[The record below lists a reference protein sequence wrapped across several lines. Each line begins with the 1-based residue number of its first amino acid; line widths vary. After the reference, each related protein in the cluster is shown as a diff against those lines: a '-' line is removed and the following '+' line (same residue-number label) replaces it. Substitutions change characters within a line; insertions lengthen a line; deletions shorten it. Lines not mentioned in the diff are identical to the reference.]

1 MQNFDLSGKVVIIT
15 GAASGIGEQC
25 AYDLANMGAII
36 VATDINAEGAERTAA
51 KIISDNGRALA
62 IKHDVTS
69 EEDWQ
74 TVVDACEAQ
83 FSRLDVLINN
93 AGIML
98 HIPFALCSYD
108 DFKKQQ
114 VINVDSVFLGCKAAY
129 KLLTASGA
137 DGVGGSIINL
147 SSVYGQISGPM
158 HSAYCASK
166 GAVRMLTKSLATEFG
181 RMGTKIRVN
190 SVHPG
195 PINTELGRGGVVAA
209 AKLGVIADEEKGY
222 AAVAASFPVGRW
234 GEVGDVA
241 GVIAFLASDASSFV
255 TGAELVVDGGYSIV

>member
-1 MQNFDLSGKVVIIT
+1 MQKFDLSGKVIIIT
-15 GAASGIGEQC
+15 GAANGIGQRC
-25 AYDLANMGAII
+25 AYDLAAMGATI
-36 VATDINAEGAERTAA
+36 VATDIDVEGAKSTVE
-51 KIISDNGRALA
+51 KIVTENGKAIS

-69 EEDWQ
+69 EEDWR
-74 TVVDACEAQ
+74 TVVSVCEQQ

-93 AGIML
+93 AGIMM
-98 HIPFALCSYD
+98 HIPFSICTYE

-114 VINVDSVFLGCKAAY
+114 VINVDSVFMGCKAAY
-129 KLLTASGA
+129 KLLAES
-137 DGVGGSIINL
+137 GVGGAGSSIINL
-147 SSVYGQISGPM
+147 SSVYGQIAGPM

-166 GAVRMLTKSLATEFG
+166 GAVRMLSKSLATEFG

-195 PINTELGRGGVVAA
+195 PVNTELGRGALSAA
-209 AKLGVIADEEKGY
+209 AKLGVIADEEQAY
-222 AAVAASFPVGRW
+222 EAVGALFPMGRW
-234 GEVGDVA
+234 GEAEDVA